1 MYSILLDVWHHV
13 ESLKPAF
20 ISKTPHFNF
29 ITVHYFWIIGMALFG
44 SICLY
49 IRGGVKYIDA
59 LFLASGAATQ
69 SGLNTVDIN
78 KLHTWQQVVLF
89 LVPMATNPITI
100 NSFVVFLR
108 LYWFEKRFQH
118 IAREA
123 SRSRRSIAKTLSRAK
138 TGERDLDGEERGVDG
153 RSIVVMHETTR
164 GNGMTDDRA
173 RPGDFAEQVER
184 EKERVLEQERAR
196 SSNETG
202 SEGTSKREGSNSG
215 VEAEKEEGPRP
226 QIKFADQVKP
236 THARTESGD
245 DRLPAPRRTEEHIAI
260 LERQR
265 KADDGAVLRIPG
277 PRDADAG
284 IAPQAVDESDPVSQ
298 TLSRRA
304 STFDSRQSQDNH
316 TLNDDD
322 RIARPR
328 RNITIAE
335 PTRSPIPEHVANDAE
350 AAKHTLT
357 SALRFR
363 KPRLFK
369 GNDKKLHEDHHS
381 VSRRTNTLQT
391 IRSALSRDKEE
402 TMPYLSWEA
411 TVGRNSM
418 FVDLTEEQREELGGI
433 EYRSLKSLA
442 LILTCYFWGFS
453 VFGIV
458 CLTPWICTNAT
469 FGAIVEADGQG
480 RPWWGIFTA
489 NSAFTDLGYTL
500 TPDSM
505 ISFQTAIWPLLLMSF
520 LIIIGNTGFP
530 IMLRIVIWVT
540 SKYVP
545 RTSGIWEELK
555 FLLDH
560 PRRCFTLLFPAKAT
574 WWLFWILVI
583 LNGLDLLFF
592 IILDLGNTVV
602 TQLPVNIRILDGWFQ
617 AVSTRTAGFGVVN
630 LAELH
635 PAIQVSYLIM
645 MYISVLPI
653 AISVRRTNVYE
664 EKSLGIYG
672 SPMEENEDEGEP
684 SYVGAHLRRQLSFD
698 LWYIFLGV
706 FVISI
711 SEGTRL
717 QSGDSAFTLFS
728 VLFEV
733 VSAYGTVGLSL
744 GYTNINASFSA
755 EFGVIAKLVIIA
767 MQVRGRHRGLPYEL
781 DRAILLPSEHLQK
794 KEAEQASAHA
804 ARRRS
809 SIGTMATAAQVSSGA
824 AKTTSRTDR
833 SSSRG
838 RSPERAQNF
847 LSSLLHPGPTIPN
860 SHRNLHKGDQNFE
873 KTRRHTIAVAAD
885 GTGGRGSRSLS
896 PGAYGM
902 SLTMSNNNRDR
913 GGGLFHRD
921 EDGASDGVQQRRT
934 EGRRHFYQD
943 GVNPPREISRS
954 RTDTVTSR
962 QDVGPMGEIV
972 E

>member
-1 MYSILLDVWHHV
+1 MYSILIDVWHHV

-44 SICLY
+44 SICIY
-49 IRGGVKYIDA
+49 IRGGIKYIDS

-78 KLHTWQQVVLF
+78 KLHTWQQVVVF
-89 LVPMATNPITI
+89 LMAMVTNPITI

-123 SRSRRSIAKTLSRAK
+123 SRNRRSIAKTFSRAK

-153 RSIVVMHETTR
+153 RRIVVMHETTR
-164 GNGMTDDRA
+164 GNGMTA
-173 RPGDFAEQVER
+173 ETTHPGTFDEQVAR
-184 EKERVLEQERAR
+184 EKERVLEQERTR
-196 SSNETG
+196 SSNESG
-202 SEGTSKREGSNSG
+202 SEGTSKKDGSNAELEG
-215 VEAEKEEGPRP
+215 EKEEGPRP
-226 QIKFADQVKP
+226 QITFADQPKP
-236 THARTESGD
+236 THARAPSGD

-265 KADDGAVLRIPG
+265 MADDGAVLRIPG

-284 IAPQAVDESDPVSQ
+284 IAPQAVDESDPVRQ

-304 STFDSRQSQDNH
+304 STFDSRHSQDNH
-316 TLNDDD
+316 TLNQDDHLE
-322 RIARPR
+322 RPR

-335 PTRSPIPEHVANDAE
+335 PQRSPIPEHVASDAG

-357 SALRFR
+357 STLRLR
-363 KPRLFK
+363 TPRLFK
-369 GNDKKLHEDHHS
+369 GKKEKLHEDHPP
-381 VSRRTNTLQT
+381 SRRTNTLQT
-391 IRSALSRDKEE
+391 IRSALTRDKEE
-402 TMPYLSWEA
+402 AMPYLSWEA

-442 LILTCYFWGFS
+442 LVLMCYYWGFTI
-453 VFGIV
+453 FGII
-458 CLTPWICTNAT
+458 CLTPWICKNAT
-469 FGAIVEADGQG
+469 YGAVVTADGMG
-480 RPWWGIFTA
+480 RPWWGVFTA
-489 NSAFTDLGYTL
+489 NSAFTDLGFTL

-530 IMLRIVIWVT
+530 IMLRIIIWVT

-635 PAIQVSYLIM
+635 PGIQVSYLIM
-645 MYISVLPI
+645 MYISVFPI

-672 SPMEENEDEGEP
+672 SPTAENEDEGEP

-698 LWYIFLGV
+698 LWYIFLGM
-706 FVISI
+706 FIISI

-717 QSGDSAFTLFS
+717 QSGDPAFTLFS
-728 VLFEV
+728 VLFEI

-767 MQVRGRHRGLPYEL
+767 MQIRGRHRGLPYEL

-794 KEAEQASAHA
+794 KEAEQAAQV

-809 SIGTMATAAQVSSGA
+809 SIGTMGTAAQVSSGA

-833 SSSRG
+833 SRSRG
-838 RSPERAQNF
+838 RSPDRGPNF

-860 SHRNLHKGDQNFE
+860 SHRNVHRGSPSVDRN
-873 KTRRHTIAVAAD
+873 RRHSIAVAD
-885 GTGGRGSRSLS
+885 IGERDTRSLS
-896 PGAYGM
+896 PRAYGM
-902 SLTMSNNNRDR
+902 SMTMSNTGRDR
-913 GGGLFHRD
+913 SRGGLFNRD
-921 EDGASDGVQQRRT
+921 GDGASDGVQQRRT
-934 EGRRHFYQD
+934 EGRRSFYQD
-943 GVNPPREISRS
+943 GINPPPRDLSARS

>member
-1 MYSILLDVWHHV
+1 
-13 ESLKPAF
+13 
-20 ISKTPHFNF
+20 
-29 ITVHYFWIIGMALFG
+29 MALFG

-89 LVPMATNPITI
+89 LIPMTTNPITI

-123 SRSRRSIAKTLSRAK
+123 SRNRRSIAKTLSRSN

-153 RSIVVMHETTR
+153 RSIVVMHNTTR
-164 GNGMTDDRA
+164 GNGMTA
-173 RPGDFAEQVER
+173 ESAQPGTLDEQVER
-184 EKERVLEQERAR
+184 EKERVR
-196 SSNETG
+196 SSNESG
-202 SEGTSKREGSNSG
+202 SEGTSKRDGSNAG
-215 VEAEKEEGPRP
+215 VDAEKEEGPRP

-236 THARTESGD
+236 THARALSGD

-284 IAPQAVDESDPVSQ
+284 IAPEAVDESDPVTR

-304 STFDSRQSQDNH
+304 STFDSRQSQDSH
-316 TLNDDD
+316 TPNQDDHTD
-322 RIARPR
+322 RPR

-335 PTRSPIPEHVANDAE
+335 PHWSPIPDHVANDAE
-350 AAKHTLT
+350 AAKHTLSST
-357 SALRFR
+357 LRLR
-363 KPRLFK
+363 TPRLFK
-369 GNDKKLHEDHHS
+369 GNNKKLHEDHQNS
-381 VSRRTNTLQT
+381 SQRRTNTLQT
-391 IRSALSRDKEE
+391 IRSALSRDKDE

-469 FGAIVEADGQG
+469 FGAIVTGDGQG

-530 IMLRIVIWVT
+530 IMLRIIIWVT

-583 LNGLDLLFF
+583 LNGLDLVFF

-635 PAIQVSYLIM
+635 PAIQVSYLVM

-672 SPMEENEDEGEP
+672 SPSEENEDEGEP

-717 QSGDSAFTLFS
+717 QSGDPAFTLFS

-744 GYTNINASFSA
+744 GYTNINASFSS

-794 KEAEQASAHA
+794 KEAEEAARI

-809 SIGTMATAAQVSSGA
+809 SIGTMATAAQVSSST
-824 AKTTSRTDR
+824 AKTTSRADR
-833 SSSRG
+833 SRSRG
-838 RSPERAQNF
+838 SSPERTQNF
-847 LSSLLHPGPTIPN
+847 LSSLLHPGPMIPN
-860 SHRNLHKGDQNFE
+860 SHRNIHQGDPWYE
-873 KTRRHTIAVAAD
+873 RSRRHSIAVTGDSAD
-885 GTGGRGSRSLS
+885 GAGFRSLS
-896 PGAYGM
+896 PRAYGT
-902 SLTMSNNNRDR
+902 SITMGNRVGR
-913 GGGLFHRD
+913 NGGGLFDRD
-921 EDGASDGVQQRRT
+921 GDEASDGVQQRRT
-934 EGRRHFYQD
+934 EGRRYFYQD
-943 GVNPPREISRS
+943 GVNSPPRETLRS

-962 QDVGPMGEIV
+962 QGVGPMGEIL